1 MKKLLLFFVLLLVTT
16 NLYSQNQ
23 VISRLKQPPPN
34 RFGISDLWSIDL
46 NNTTRKDI
54 KGYIVGTL
62 SEDRDGLIVEAKT
75 KIFTIKAG
83 QHTYTQKDFSDADI
97 NFNKTNYKETLLRT
111 GGFPYGDYTICI
123 TVYNE
128 ADEVIGLENCIYH
141 SVRQLGNISLL
152 SPADGDEIDLEQ
164 PIIFSWTPLPDAKEY
179 SLKIVE
185 LIGNQ
190 SPVVALE
197 QNPPFFTKANIKAT
211 QFQYPLNERK
221 FQSEKSY
228 AWVIS
233 SNGVLSDIGLFTVK
247 PSVIVSSDKL
257 TTKYRFTLM
266 YPDGGI
272 SESRIE
278 NFESELKELAKI
290 LNGDSDVKSE
300 GITIPKQ
307 TQGATFGERV
317 NSNLINFLSEES
329 TAELGEEI
337 LILIGGNPVGELQN
351 CPPPGCGCRKDGGI
365 NCSCRN
371 WGGFCLCLLCPIIN
385 TMDIIEELLPPPN
398 DDNGKKTKD
407 ILIIL
412 ENDLTKID
420 ESLNDIVKLGLNKI
434 AELRKN
440 KIEAFTVK
448 LKYNVRKSNTNNF
461 GEIIEQAND
470 NFRLSVSN
478 VLTRLSNQYKL
489 PINDNFVFVSP
500 HSLLV
505 SPVTLMKGLE
515 NISTNELAAGK
526 DVLFTFFNLPQG
538 SEIASGFYSVST
550 FKDTRSGEWKAEL
563 KDLTGKII
571 LKTNA
576 EVKSGNY
583 STSKGLP
590 GRALGYY
597 DGKFGVRFGFQINN
611 LTFNTFLIL
620 STDKL
625 NKNKFITEG
634 EEILSALT
642 ILRAQVEPAL
652 KNSTQKA
659 ISDQILIATRED
671 AFLVGALFKDKI
683 INSDGTQDICYI
695 YLNIPGIEKGFY
707 SVSISKKEN
716 YRKGYLKNSDGNII
730 KEFDVNVSYGEGK
743 EIGLVGGI
751 INSEVSLQIISSKI
765 IEGKGLIEITLKF

>member
-257 TTKYRFTLM
+257 PTKYRITLM

-272 SESRIE
+272 DISEVGQLQNDLE
-278 NFESELKELAKI
+278 QT
-290 LNGDSDVKSE
+290 VKSMKIDS
-300 GITIPKQ
+300 GMPNRISMNVSSAKQ
-307 TQGATFGERV
+307 TQQPSFGTRSSSEIKQLGESLFNLVSSV
-317 NSNLINFLSEES
+317 NEFPFGDDVTVLVGKKSGGKCPPADCGCDKSNLGCNCAFHNNFCFCPICVRETKLPPIEEEDVTLQLRVYNQPTITDSFKVVDVIMILADSIAEEGVQLKKIISEGLGIVDGLRKSYKIDALVIKQKYDKGVNNTKTLRDVLLSITETILIEYENGKFARLS
-329 TAELGEEI
+329 TADITVNEEGLEGLLGNFCVCEGQLVFCSGSQLNDCEKCCKTAKALERDI
-337 LILIGGNPVGELQN
+337 VNMVNPGGSSNDPV
-351 CPPPGCGCRKDGGI
+351 
-365 NCSCRN
+365 
-371 WGGFCLCLLCPIIN
+371 
-385 TMDIIEELLPPPN
+385 IIE
-398 DDNGKKTKD
+398 
-407 ILIIL
+407 
-412 ENDLTKID
+412 KI
-420 ESLNDIVKLGLNKI
+420 N
-434 AELRKN
+434 
-440 KIEAFTVK
+440 
-448 LKYNVRKSNTNNF
+448 
-461 GEIIEQAND
+461 QA
-470 NFRLSVSN
+470 
-478 VLTRLSNQYKL
+478 
-489 PINDNFVFVSP
+489 
-500 HSLLV
+500 
-505 SPVTLMKGLE
+505 
-515 NISTNELAAGK
+515 
-526 DVLFTFFNLPQG
+526 
-538 SEIASGFYSVST
+538 
-550 FKDTRSGEWKAEL
+550 
-563 KDLTGKII
+563 
-571 LKTNA
+571 LKTC
-576 EVKSGNY
+576 
-583 STSKGLP
+583 
-590 GRALGYY
+590 GRGY
-597 DGKFGVRFGFQINN
+597 V
-611 LTFNTFLIL
+611 
-620 STDKL
+620 
-625 NKNKFITEG
+625 
-634 EEILSALT
+634 
-642 ILRAQVEPAL
+642 V
-652 KNSTQKA
+652 
-659 ISDQILIATRED
+659 
-671 AFLVGALFKDKI
+671 
-683 INSDGTQDICYI
+683 
-695 YLNIPGIEKGFY
+695 
-707 SVSISKKEN
+707 
-716 YRKGYLKNSDGNII
+716 
-730 KEFDVNVSYGEGK
+730 
-743 EIGLVGGI
+743 
-751 INSEVSLQIISSKI
+751 
-765 IEGKGLIEITLKF
+765 GKGGVAR